1 MESTLYKYSTI
12 IMNSDLYN
20 CDFQNN
26 YVPVNEQCVYVDSSN
41 RSIAHRLNS
50 IASIP
55 GRTSS
60 ESGPGSDCL
69 HMR

>member
-1 MESTLYKYSTI
+1 MFMESTLYKYSTI
-12 IMNSDLYN
+12 IMNSD
-20 CDFQNN
+20 FQNN
-26 YVPVNEQCVYVDSSN
+26 YGPVNVQCVYDSSN

-69 HMR
+69 RMR